1 MPINAHCPGCGQTL
15 SVGDEFAG
23 AQGKCPSCGTLVT
36 FSAAGGAPPAA
47 PPPGAYPPAYS
58 QPAPGAPG
66 AYAPPAPV
74 GPPRDNTE
82 LFTLIG
88 IGGAAFSLLLLL
100 LSTFLA
106 WGLVSGIHFGDGR
119 IVFCLSLLLG
129 AMLGLSF
136 KMREWLPLSVVV
148 AGAVGTF
155 LLLVMLSGLHAGGAG
170 FWIGLFGAMGLAGTC
185 VWTAVRFPLLVDAPV
200 PAAQS
205 AFIRTFGALLG
216 TQTLALVLGVFYWMA
231 TAF

>member
-1 MPINAHCPGCGQTL
+1 
-15 SVGDEFAG
+15 
-23 AQGKCPSCGTLVT
+23 VT
-36 FSAAGGAPPAA
+36 FQAAGSAPLAA
-47 PPPGAYPPAYS
+47 APPGAYPPAYS
-58 QPAPGAPG
+58 QPAQGAPG
-66 AYAPPAPV
+66 GYAPPAP
-74 GPPRDNTE
+74 PEAPRDNTE

-88 IGGAAFSLLLLL
+88 LGGAGFSLLLLL
-100 LSTFLA
+100 LGTFLT
-106 WGLVSGIHFGDGR
+106 WRLVSGIHFGDGR
-119 IVFCLSLLLG
+119 IVLCLSLLLG

-136 KMREWLPLSVVV
+136 VRREWLPLSVVV
-148 AGAVGTF
+148 AAAFGSF
-155 LLLVMLSGLHAGGAG
+155 LLLVMLAGLRFGGAG
-170 FWIGLFGAMGLAGTC
+170 YILGLIGAMGLAGTC